1 MRAAVRTW
9 NASGMRIRF
18 KAAARSRAQVR
29 IATGGRR
36 GCFGFAQIGY
46 APGRRTRVQLGAG
59 CPYVSS
65 MTGIVA
71 HELGHIL
78 GLMHED
84 RRCAA
89 MNTVLDARCG
99 LQPAFEYRCRLL
111 ERDDVRGAVTRYGGR
126 VRPVRADPYC
136 PSFAA
141 PQAPAIRTIAATGGS
156 VDAGVAIA
164 EPHRL
169 VADAGPVI
177 FAELLVYRYADACPP
192 GAGAGAPYRRSY
204 ADYGTQTMRLDVTPE
219 PGTWCYAVAVGD
231 SSGRRSAFAT
241 AAVVVP
247 EPAPEQ
253 LPLAPEPL
261 PLPVAVLDG
270 ERGAGVRDLHRW
282 RRGRSPRAL
291 GPIGLVG
298 GQLRREEPGPSRAGG
313 LASYR
318 PIGLVRRNPPAKT
331 PADPGAD
338 SERPTAR
345 PAVPSSMQFANA
357 SASIH
362 AGASRWAELPKH

>member
-9 NASGMRIRF
+9 NASGVRIRF
-18 KAAARSRAQVR
+18 KAASRGRAQVR
-29 IATGGRR
+29 IASGGRR

-46 APGRRTRVQLGAG
+46 ASGRRANVRLGAG

-89 MNTVLDARCG
+89 MNTVLDAHCG

-126 VRPVRADPYC
+126 VRPVRPDPYC

-141 PQAPAIRTIAATGGS
+141 PQPPAIRTIASTGGS
-156 VDAGVAIA
+156 IDAGVAIA
-164 EPHRL
+164 EPQRL

-192 GAGAGAPYRRSY
+192 DAGAGEPYRRSY
-204 ADYGTQTMRLDVTPE
+204 ADYGTRTTSLDVMPE

-231 SSGRRSAFAT
+231 TTGRRSPFAT

-247 EPAPEQ
+247 EPAPEP
-253 LPLAPEPL
+253 LPLVPEPL
-261 PLPVAVLDG
+261 PLVPLL
-270 ERGAGVRDLHRW
+270 AG
-282 RRGRSPRAL
+282 
-291 GPIGLVG
+291 
-298 GQLRREEPGPSRAGG
+298 
-313 LASYR
+313 
-318 PIGLVRRNPPAKT
+318 
-331 PADPGAD
+331 
-338 SERPTAR
+338 
-345 PAVPSSMQFANA
+345 
-357 SASIH
+357 
-362 AGASRWAELPKH
+362 

>member
-1 MRAAVRTW
+1 VALGRHPSSPSTRTDTVLRIRIVAAIVALCAVAVVAPAAHAYRLSGQRWPGRTITYYNATAYKDEVRAAVRAW
-9 NASGMRIRF
+9 NASGVRIRF
-18 KAAARSRAQVR
+18 KAAARTRAQVR
-29 IATGGRR
+29 IASGGRT

-46 APGRRTRVQLGAG
+46 AAGRRAKVQLGAG

-99 LQPAFEYRCRLL
+99 LQPAFVYRCRLL
-111 ERDDVRGAVTRYGGR
+111 ERDDVRGAVTRYSGR

-141 PQAPAIRTIAATGGS
+141 PQAPAIRTIASSDGS

-164 EPHRL
+164 EPRRL

-192 GAGAGAPYRRSY
+192 GAGAGEPYRRSY
-204 ADYGTQTMRLDVTPE
+204 ADYGAQTTSLDVMPE
-219 PGTWCYAVAVGD
+219 PGTWCYAVAVAD
-231 SSGRRSAFAT
+231 TTGRRSPLAT

-247 EPAPEQ
+247 EPP
-253 LPLAPEPL
+253 PEPL
-261 PLPVAVLDG
+261 PLVPEPLPLVPL
-270 ERGAGVRDLHRW
+270 AG
-282 RRGRSPRAL
+282 
-291 GPIGLVG
+291 
-298 GQLRREEPGPSRAGG
+298 
-313 LASYR
+313 
-318 PIGLVRRNPPAKT
+318 
-331 PADPGAD
+331 
-338 SERPTAR
+338 
-345 PAVPSSMQFANA
+345 
-357 SASIH
+357 
-362 AGASRWAELPKH
+362 

>member
-1 MRAAVRTW
+1 MRIRIAAAIVALCAVVLSAPAAHAYRLSGQRWPGRTVTYYDATAYKDQVRAAVRTW
-9 NASGMRIRF
+9 NASGVRIRF

-29 IATGGRR
+29 IASGGRK

-46 APGRRTRVQLGAG
+46 SSGRRAKVQLGAG
-59 CPYVSS
+59 CAYVSS

-78 GLMHED
+78 GLVHED

-89 MNTVLDARCG
+89 MNTVLDAHCG

-141 PQAPAIRTIAATGGS
+141 PQAPGIHTIASTGGS

-164 EPHRL
+164 EPQRL

-192 GAGAGAPYRRSY
+192 DAGAGEPYRRSY
-204 ADYGTQTMRLDVTPE
+204 ADYGTQTASLDVMPE

-231 SSGRRSAFAT
+231 TTGRRSPFAT

-247 EPAPEQ
+247 EPAPEP
-253 LPLAPEPL
+253 LPFVPEPL
-261 PLPVAVLDG
+261 PLMPVP
-270 ERGAGVRDLHRW
+270 
-282 RRGRSPRAL
+282 RS
-291 GPIGLVG
+291 
-298 GQLRREEPGPSRAGG
+298 
-313 LASYR
+313 R
-318 PIGLVRRNPPAKT
+318 P
-331 PADPGAD
+331 
-338 SERPTAR
+338 
-345 PAVPSSMQFANA
+345 
-357 SASIH
+357 
-362 AGASRWAELPKH
+362 

>member
-1 MRAAVRTW
+1 MRIRIAAAIVALCAVAMTAPAAHAYRLSGERWPGRTITYYDATAYKDQVRAAVRTW
-9 NASGMRIRF
+9 NASGVRIRF

-29 IATGGRR
+29 IASGGRK

-46 APGRRTRVQLGAG
+46 SSGRRAKVQLGAG
-59 CPYVSS
+59 CAYVSS

-78 GLMHED
+78 GLVHED

-89 MNTVLDARCG
+89 MNTVLDAHCG

-141 PQAPAIRTIAATGGS
+141 PQAPAIRTIASTGGS

-192 GAGAGAPYRRSY
+192 DAGAGRALPALVRGLRHADDEPRRHARAGDVVLRRGGRRHERAPQPVRDGGGGRAGAGAR
-204 ADYGTQTMRLDVTPE
+204 A
-219 PGTWCYAVAVGD
+219 
-231 SSGRRSAFAT
+231 
-241 AAVVVP
+241 AAVRARAAAARA
-247 EPAPEQ
+247 PARG
-253 LPLAPEPL
+253 
-261 PLPVAVLDG
+261 VSG
-270 ERGAGVRDLHRW
+270 GAGA
-282 RRGRSPRAL
+282 RG
-291 GPIGLVG
+291 
-298 GQLRREEPGPSRAGG
+298 
-313 LASYR
+313 
-318 PIGLVRRNPPAKT
+318 T
-331 PADPGAD
+331 
-338 SERPTAR
+338 
-345 PAVPSSMQFANA
+345 
-357 SASIH
+357 
-362 AGASRWAELPKH
+362 

>member
-1 MRAAVRTW
+1 MRIRIAAAIVALCAVAVLAPAAHAYRLSGQRWPGRTITYYNATAYKDQVRAAVRTW
-9 NASGMRIRF
+9 NASGVRIRF

-29 IATGGRR
+29 IADGRR
-36 GCFGFAQIGY
+36 EGCFGFAQIGY
-46 APGRRTRVQLGAG
+46 APRRRARVQLGAG

-78 GLMHED
+78 GLAHED

-89 MNTVLDARCG
+89 MNTVLDAHCG

-126 VRPVRADPYC
+126 VRPVRAEPYC

-141 PQAPAIRTIAATGGS
+141 PQAAAIRSLAYTGES

-164 EPHRL
+164 EPDRL

-192 GAGAGAPYRRSY
+192 DPGAGEPYRRSY
-204 ADYGTQTMRLDVTPE
+204 ADYGTQETSLDAAPE

-231 SSGRRSAFAT
+231 TTGRRSPFAT

-247 EPAPEQ
+247 EPAPEPLPFVPQ
-253 LPLAPEPL
+253 PLPLAP
-261 PLPVAVLDG
+261 VARARRPSASG
-270 ERGAGVRDLHRW
+270 ASARARARG
-282 RRGRSPRAL
+282 S
-291 GPIGLVG
+291 
-298 GQLRREEPGPSRAGG
+298 
-313 LASYR
+313 
-318 PIGLVRRNPPAKT
+318 
-331 PADPGAD
+331 
-338 SERPTAR
+338 AR
-345 PAVPSSMQFANA
+345 P
-357 SASIH
+357 
-362 AGASRWAELPKH
+362 R